1 MLRFSE
7 PMLSVARGHA
17 CPHGLCI
24 GTTGSGLTHAALHR
38 RQLVVVL
45 KGKSFRVEPGGGAVD
60 VTGAGGQEHRQPT
73 RRAHVGLVGL
83 RPLARHTGLGHVRG
97 EGGAECGS
105 GADEDERAKARRAL
119 RRLRDLAAGDGQVM
133 EYLVRGGARG
143 DRVKAE

>member
-1 MLRFSE
+1 MFRFSE
-7 PMLSVARGHA
+7 PVLSVARGHA
-17 CPHGLCI
+17 CPHGICI
-24 GTTGSGLTHAALHR
+24 GTTGFRHAPHH
-38 RQLVVVL
+38 LVLL
-45 KGKSFRVEPGGGAVD
+45 KGKSFVVEPGGGAVD
-60 VTGAGGQEHRQPT
+60 VTGAGGQVHRQPM